1 MKNLLLYAFIFTMFT
16 MTTQAQNSNSEK
28 KDIVS
33 QTFGSIDFKKMLY
46 AENETNYTD
55 IPKQLAKKYG
65 SFSYEALPLDRQIAE
80 QIRLWASIRYKCS
93 YCTVF
98 HTQDARNTGMD
109 PHKVDNIMAY
119 NESELFSAK
128 EKAALNYAAAISYV
142 DYENLPATTAEVK
155 KYFSNEE
162 IETIVMC
169 TVLMDVWARIF
180 AVQGNTPY
188 YTK

>member
-1 MKNLLLYAFIFTMFT
+1 MKKLLALTLILTAFIMDI
-16 MTTQAQNSNSEK
+16 QAQDDINAK
-28 KDIVS
+28 KDIVN
-33 QTFGSIDFKKMLY
+33 QTFGKIDFKKNLY
-46 AENETNYTD
+46 SENVTNYLDLPTQ
-55 IPKQLAKKYG
+55 IAKRYG
-65 SFSYEALPLDRQIAE
+65 SFSYESLPLDRQIAE

-119 NESELFSAK
+119 KESELYSAK
-128 EKAALNYAAAISYV
+128 EKAALDYAAAISYV
-142 DYENLPATTAEVK
+142 DYEKLPAATAEVK
-155 KYFSNEE
+155 KYFNNEE

-169 TVLMDVWARIF
+169 TLLMDVWARIF

>member
-1 MKNLLLYAFIFTMFT
+1 MKQLLLFTLVFTTFIMDTK
-16 MTTQAQNSNSEK
+16 AQNDTTAK

-33 QTFGSIDFKKMLY
+33 QSFGKIDFKKTLY
-46 AENETNYTD
+46 AENVTDYTD

-65 SFSYEALPLDRQIAE
+65 SFSYASLPLDRQIAE

-109 PHKVDNIMAY
+109 IHKIDNIMAY

-128 EKAALNYAAAISYV
+128 EKAALNYASAISYV
-142 DYENLPATTAEVK
+142 DYEKLPQATAEVK
-155 KYFSNEE
+155 KYFNEAE